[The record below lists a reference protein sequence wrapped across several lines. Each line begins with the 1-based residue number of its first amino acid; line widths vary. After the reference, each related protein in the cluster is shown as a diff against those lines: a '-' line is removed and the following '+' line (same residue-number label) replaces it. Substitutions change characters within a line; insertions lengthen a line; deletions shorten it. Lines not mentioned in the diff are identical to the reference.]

1 MRIALIAPVWFPV
14 PPERYGGT
22 ERVVS
27 LLADG
32 LVEAGHDVTLFAS
45 GDSQTEAALDSVFET
60 APSERIGQTWWEL
73 QHAVHALGRAGEFD
87 VVNDHTGLLGLALG
101 GLVTVPFVH
110 TVHGP
115 LDGGPGEMYAEICRL
130 VPRARLISISQS
142 QRAPRPRLPWVATCH
157 NALDLSLYPF
167 RPGDRAARRR
177 DYLVFLGR
185 MSPDKGAHRAIAIA
199 RKADVPLKIAAKC
212 RERAEQEYFEQFVRP
227 HLGGGVEY
235 VGEVGHGDKVELL
248 SGARALLFPIAW
260 EEPFGL
266 VMVEAM
272 ACGTPVIAT
281 RRGSVPEVVEHG
293 RSGIVVDDYRDM
305 PAALEQADRLD
316 PAQIRAV
323 AEERFSPERMVA
335 DYLAAYGAVVA
346 EHEVLG
352 AAETAARTAR
362 TATET
367 AEAAARAAAAATLA
381 AEAATRSAEQAS
393 RAVDGGDA
401 VTTR

>member
-1 MRIALIAPVWFPV
+1 DGERRRRLQPARVPQRHGLAARQLDRRLGPDAARALGRGAPHRQLPLPGRGALRLVAAGGVRRLLAHGHAVPDRLPDRRAATGLGGRRAGAAAAHPARPRARPQLVPPAQRPRGRRAQLGGGAAPDGGARLRPHVGRLSAARARPRGGGVTVRIALIAPVWFPM

-212 RERAEQEYFEQFVRP
+212 RERAEQE
-227 HLGGGVEY
+227 
-235 VGEVGHGDKVELL
+235 
-248 SGARALLFPIAW
+248 
-260 EEPFGL
+260 
-266 VMVEAM
+266 
-272 ACGTPVIAT
+272 
-281 RRGSVPEVVEHG
+281 
-293 RSGIVVDDYRDM
+293 
-305 PAALEQADRLD
+305 
-316 PAQIRAV
+316 
-323 AEERFSPERMVA
+323 
-335 DYLAAYGAVVA
+335 
-346 EHEVLG
+346 
-352 AAETAARTAR
+352 
-362 TATET
+362 
-367 AEAAARAAAAATLA
+367 
-381 AEAATRSAEQAS
+381 
-393 RAVDGGDA
+393 
-401 VTTR
+401 